1 MIYSKLTPHQFLLLG
16 FVFIIFAGAIL
27 LSLPIASA
35 TGGSQPF
42 VDAAF
47 MATSAV
53 STTGLAVVDIG
64 SYYSLF
70 GQIVILTL
78 IRIGGLGYMI
88 FIVMVVL
95 QLGVKLSLGGK
106 LILEESLG
114 SAPYEEV
121 LHFSKVV
128 VFITF
133 VIEFIGAVILS
144 IYWRSE
150 FPVRHAVYLGI
161 FHAVSAFCTAGFSL
175 FSGNLCAYRDSVVVN
190 ATINVLCL
198 SGGIGFFVIYDVYH
212 FISGKAR
219 EDEAPRRLLVH
230 TKLVLIMLPALLIVG
245 VLLLYMSEWSTPFPS
260 LKDRRLTSIFQTVS
274 ASSTTGFNTIDFGTV
289 KALGLFA
296 MVILMFIGAS
306 PGGTGGGVKTTTFGL
321 LIASVF
327 SVVSRKDDLILFNR
341 SISSRTKDRAFAIC
355 TIAMFLVTMDVLIL
369 SGTEKA
375 SFMEILFET
384 VSAFGTVGLSTGVT
398 PSLSM
403 AGKIVLTVTMLI
415 GRVGPLAIGFSLR
428 GKRKSVP
435 IKYPEGGVLVG

>member
-1 MIYSKLTPHQFLLLG
+1 MYTKLTPHQFLLLG
-16 FVFIIFAGAIL
+16 FVFIIFIGAIL
-27 LSLPIASA
+27 LSLPMASA
-35 TGGSQPF
+35 GGCSQPF

-53 STTGLAVVDIG
+53 STTGLAVVDMG

-70 GQIVILTL
+70 GQIVILAL
-78 IRIGGLGYMI
+78 IQIGGLGYMI

-114 SAPYEEV
+114 SLPYEEV

-128 VFITF
+128 IFITF
-133 VIEFIGAVILS
+133 IIEFLGAVVLS
-144 IYWRSE
+144 VYWMGE

-175 FSGNLCAYRDSVVVN
+175 FPDNLCAYRDSVVVN
-190 ATINVLCL
+190 ATINILCV
-198 SGGIGFFVIYDVYH
+198 SGGIGFFVLYDMYS
-212 FISGKAR
+212 FIAGKAR
-219 EDEAPRRLLVH
+219 ENETPRRLLTH
-230 TKLVLIMLPALLIVG
+230 TKLVLIMLPALLVAG
-245 VLLLYMSEWSTPFPS
+245 FLLLCVSEWSTPFPS
-260 LKDRRLTSIFQTVS
+260 LKDRLLTSIFQAVS
-274 ASSTTGFNTIDFGTV
+274 ASSTTGFNTIDLGTV
-289 KALGLFA
+289 KTLGLVT
-296 MVILMFIGAS
+296 MVILMYIGAS

-327 SVVSRKDDLILFNR
+327 SVVSTKDDLILFNR

-355 TIAMFLVTMDVLIL
+355 TMAMLLITMDVLIL

-375 SFMEILFET
+375 SFLEILFET

-398 PSLSM
+398 PSLGM

-435 IKYPEGGVLVG
+435 IKYPEGGILVG